1 MEYKTIENRYRPKT
15 PHGSNLIPTY
25 GEAIDKNGKTY
36 LKKTG
41 DINMYEKIQASLEE
55 TKIYNILEQFLQSGD
70 ETILKRREGIY
81 GNFLDIP
88 KSPIELQ
95 NTIMRAEKDFEALD
109 KDVRAEFENDVGIFK
124 QSILDG
130 TFENRME
137 KYIKN
142 KINKQ
147 SKQTQIQETKTQQ
160 QEQQNQ
166 GVNLNE

>member
-109 KDVRAEFENDVGIFK
+109 KDVRAEFENDVGMFK
-124 QSILDG
+124 QSILNG
-130 TFENRME
+130 TFENRMQ
-137 KYIKN
+137 KFIDKKTKKN
-142 KINKQ
+142 
-147 SKQTQIQETKTQQ
+147 TIQNQNE
-160 QEQQNQ
+160 QEQQLTQ
-166 GVNLNE
+166 KQEEKNE